1 VRVTPG
7 GARENDA
14 AARGPARRWTSA
26 RVRGCFN
33 RHNREVFLLVV
44 LTLLGTAALWGLIYV
59 GIYWLT
65 LVFLAAT
72 RGLDAQPPES
82 LPALFIYTAA
92 LLVAVAWLWRAITP
106 DRGVPDKKESWEL
119 ALDLLL
125 AVPRATLAVWGS
137 LRAWQSLSAPE
148 LELAAELLERVEQE
162 RVIPVY
168 RLPLEI
174 PRRAMRERI
183 VLGLQWVQLVD
194 VRRYR
199 EELCVMPGNR
209 FGPSPAPE

>member
-1 VRVTPG
+1 MRRTAGVALEKEEATRGVARLWTP
-7 GARENDA
+7 
-14 AARGPARRWTSA
+14 A
-26 RVRGCFN
+26 RVRGCFQ
-33 RHNREVFLLVV
+33 RHNREVLLLVV

-65 LVFLAAT
+65 LVFFAAT
-72 RGLDAQPPES
+72 RSLDSQPPES

-92 LLVAVAWLWRAITP
+92 LLVAVAWLWRVINP
-106 DRGVPDKKESWEL
+106 ERGVPDKKASWEL
-119 ALDLLL
+119 AMDLLL
-125 AVPRATLAVWGS
+125 AAPRATLAVWGS

-148 LELAAELLERVEQE
+148 LEVAAELLERVEAE
-162 RVIPVY
+162 GGIPVY

-174 PRRAMRERI
+174 PQRGTRQRI

-199 EELCVMPGNR
+199 EELCVMPGTR
-209 FGPSPAPE
+209 FGSSRGL

>member
-1 VRVTPG
+1 MRRPAGV
-7 GARENDA
+7 AHEKDA
-14 AARGPARRWTSA
+14 ATRTFNRRWTPT
-26 RVRGCFN
+26 RVRGYFQ
-33 RHNREVFLLVV
+33 RHNREVFLLVA

-59 GIYWLT
+59 GVYWLT

-92 LLVAVAWLWRAITP
+92 LLIAAAWLWRVITP
-106 DRGVPDKKESWEL
+106 DRGVPDKKASWEL

-137 LRAWQSLSAPE
+137 LRAWQSLSPSE
-148 LELAAELLERVEQE
+148 LELAAELLERVETD
-162 RVIPVY
+162 RAIPVY

-174 PRRAMRERI
+174 PQRGMRQRI

-194 VRRYR
+194 VRRCR
-199 EELCVMPGNR
+199 EELCVMPGTR
-209 FGPSPAPE
+209 FGSHRPS

>member
-1 VRVTPG
+1 M
-7 GARENDA
+7 
-14 AARGPARRWTSA
+14 RGVARRWTPA
-26 RVRGCFN
+26 RVRSCFYH
-33 RHNREVFLLVV
+33 HNCEVLLLVGLTV
-44 LTLLGTAALWGLIYV
+44 LGAAALWGLIYV
-59 GIYWLT
+59 GVYWVT
-65 LVFLAAT
+65 LIFLAAT
-72 RGLDAQPPES
+72 RGMDAQPPEL

-92 LLVAVAWLWRAITP
+92 LLVAVAWLWRDLIP
-106 DRGVPDKKESWEL
+106 DRGVPDKKPAWEH

-148 LELAAELLERVEQE
+148 LELAADLLERIEEE
-162 RVIPVY
+162 RRIPVY

-174 PRRAMRERI
+174 PDRGMRRRI

-199 EELCVMPGNR
+199 EELCVLPGTR
-209 FGPSPAPE
+209 FHLCPTPEATR